1 MTNLTAGQY
10 QQERLTH
17 WDTVARRSDR
27 WHGWGAFYQHELARH
42 YQFLTPPG
50 LRVLEVGCGLGDL
63 LAAVRPSFG
72 LGIDFSGEMIQRA
85 TARHAHLHFIQAD
98 ALNLPLNTPFDVIL
112 LSDLVNDVWD
122 VQALL
127 EQLRS
132 LTHLRTRLILNVYS
146 RVWELPLHVAQR
158 LNLSRPNLEQNWLT
172 VEDIDNLL
180 RLTGFET
187 IRHTSEFLLPLN
199 LTLLARFANRC
210 LVKLWPFSYA
220 ALTNFVIARP
230 AVGLSQPA
238 APAEA
243 PSVSVIVPAR
253 NEAGNIQR
261 LFERTPELG
270 RGTEII
276 FVEGHSRDETYATI
290 AATIAAHP
298 ERGCKLFKQTGQG
311 KGNAVR
317 EGFAQASGD
326 ILMILDADLTV
337 PPEDLARF
345 YRALISGHGEFVNGV
360 RLTYPFEQQAMR
372 FLNLAGNKFFSLVFS
387 WLLGQ
392 PLKDTL
398 CGTKVLWRRDYELI
412 AAQRAYFGDF
422 DPFGDFDLLFGAAK
436 LNLKIVDLPIR
447 YRARTYGTTNIDRW
461 RHGWLLLRMA
471 LFAAYRIKFI

>member
-1 MTNLTAGQY
+1 MTNLTASQY
-10 QQERLTH
+10 QQERRTH
-17 WDTVARRSDR
+17 WNTVARRSDR
-27 WHGWGAFYQHELARH
+27 WHGWGLFYQHELARH
-42 YQFLTPPG
+42 YQFLIPPG

-72 LGIDFSGEMIQRA
+72 LGVDFSGEMIQRA

-98 ALNLPLNTPFDVIL
+98 ALNLPLNTAFDVIL

-127 EQLRS
+127 EQLQS

-180 RLTGFET
+180 RLTGFEA

-199 LTLLARFANRC
+199 LTLLAQFANRC
-210 LVKLWPFSYA
+210 LVKLWPFSHA

-230 AVGLSQPA
+230 AVGLSRPTST
-238 APAEA
+238 AEA

-253 NEAGNIQR
+253 NEAGNIQS

-290 AATIAAHP
+290 AATIAEHP
-298 ERGCKLFKQTGQG
+298 ERSCKLFKQTGQG
-311 KGNAVR
+311 KGDAVR
-317 EGFAQASGD
+317 QAFAQASGD

-345 YRALISGHGEFVNGV
+345 YRALISGHGEFINGV
-360 RLTYPFEQQAMR
+360 RLTYPLEQQAMR
-372 FLNLAGNKFFSLVFS
+372 FINLAGNKFFSLVFS

-471 LFAAYRIKFI
+471 LFAAYRLKFI